1 MFHENSYKPSQY
13 TPVVK
18 ARQLCDYEF
27 TITDNKNKFPEY
39 EETEKKDSNGNV
51 IQTVITL
58 RQDAIINRIRQESF
72 DIYTL
77 AFTAN
82 VIDLRKEPERKE
94 ERFRKQSEAISLCDV
109 HLATMELCCLK
120 YGASKKRL
128 AHWGSSIIEVREA
141 LKKWH
146 KSDIERYAS
155 I

>member
-1 MFHENSYKPSQY
+1 MFHENGYKPNQF

-18 ARQLCDYEF
+18 TRELCDYVF

-39 EETEKKDSNGNV
+39 EETTKKDENGNTV
-51 IQTVITL
+51 QTVITL
-58 RQDAIINRIRQESF
+58 RQDAIINRVREQAF
-72 DIYTL
+72 QIYML
-77 AFTAN
+77 AYTAN
-82 VIDLRKEPERKE
+82 EIDLRKEPERKS
-94 ERFRKQSEAISLCDV
+94 ERLNKQKEAISLCDI

-128 AHWGSSIIEVREA
+128 AYWGNRIIEVREA
-141 LKKWH
+141 LKSWH